1 MRNRRRGT
9 FLEVSRRELMSY
21 GSAAIAAA
29 AGLGVA
35 LPAEAAAS
43 RFVFANESDYDTV
56 DPHAAFDVGRVAV
69 RLNIYDGLMRW
80 QRNPA
85 VLEPWVAESHSIS
98 PDGLTYTFKMRKG
111 VKFHDGTEVKAAD
124 VVYSLDRILA
134 VGKGAASLFKTM
146 VDPGA
151 AKAVDDYTVE
161 FKLKKPSAIFLSIV
175 PEIHIV
181 NAALVK
187 KNEAG
192 GDWGQAWLSKNSAG
206 SGAYKLAQFDPAV
219 GFVAERFPDHFK
231 GWGAKWLDEIEFRAV
246 KDTNTRVLGLL
257 RNDFQGI
264 GGYLQTDQLN
274 RIKTN
279 GNAQVLEAESMRVMM
294 AQFNMTRAHQRRAR
308 APRHQLRVR
317 HDGFN
322 KDILRAGRGAILTPL
337 PNTIWGVPKDVKGYS
352 FDIDK
357 AKAELAQASAKPDKP
372 IELAFLT
379 GFQQS
384 EQAAQLLQNGLT
396 KAGLQS
402 KVVGYPWPTIVDKFK
417 DPNTT
422 PDVSIYW
429 MSTYYADPHNWVGE
443 MFSSS
448 TAGTFKNAAHYKNP
462 KVDALPTGPEPDRSG
477 RAFQALRGGDTI
489 VVMRRQ
495 ACGSTHQVV
504 RALLEQAQGHRLL
517 PDRVGAGDAHR
528 LRGLKPLPMP
538 SEGVRPVIRAC
549 RRDPYPASVLR
560 MILAIRPVTAICGS
574 SRSFSSA
581 SPG

>member
-1 MRNRRRGT
+1 LSLREKKRQNACRSSEPTPIDRGDTIMRSRQHGT
-9 FLEVSRRELMSY
+9 SLEVSRRELMSY
-21 GSAAIAAA
+21 GSAALAAA
-29 AGLGVA
+29 AGLGIA
-35 LPAEAAAS
+35 LPVQAAAS

-80 QRNPA
+80 QSNPA
-85 VLEPWVAESHSIS
+85 VLEPWVAESHTIS
-98 PDGLTYTFKMRKG
+98 ADGLTYTFKMRRG
-111 VKFHDGTEVKAAD
+111 VKFHDGTEVKAQD

-146 VDPGA
+146 IDAGA

-181 NAALVK
+181 NTALVK
-187 KNEAG
+187 KNETG

-206 SGAYKLAQFDPAV
+206 SGAYKLAQFDPAL
-219 GFVAERFPDHFK
+219 GFVGERFPDHFK
-231 GWGAKWLDEIEFRAV
+231 GWGSKWLDEIEFRGV

-257 RNDFQGI
+257 RNDYQGI

-294 AQFNMTRAHQRRAR
+294 AQFNMTRSPINDVHVRRAISY
-308 APRHQLRVR
+308 AFDY
-317 HDGFN
+317 DGFN
-322 KDILRAGRGAILTPL
+322 KDILGGLVERNPTPL

-357 AKAELAQASAKPDKP
+357 AKAELAQASAKVDKP

-396 KAGLQS
+396 KAGVQS

-429 MSTYYADPHNWVGE
+429 ISTYYADPHNWIGE

-462 KVDALPTGPEPDRSG
+462 KVDALLDKALSLTDQGERSKLYEEAT
-477 RAFQALRGGDTI
+477 RI
-489 VVMRRQ
+489 VVDEAAGLWIYNTKWYGPYSNKLKGIVFCPIGSAQEMR
-495 ACGSTHQVV
+495 
-504 RALLEQAQGHRLL
+504 
-517 PDRVGAGDAHR
+517 
-528 LRGLKPLPMP
+528 
-538 SEGVRPVIRAC
+538 
-549 RRDPYPASVLR
+549 
-560 MILAIRPVTAICGS
+560 TAYYES
-574 SRSFSSA
+574 
-581 SPG
+581 

>member
-1 MRNRRRGT
+1 MPNRNRGK
-9 FLEVSRRELMSY
+9 FLEVSRRELMAY
-21 GSAAIAAA
+21 GGTTALAIAA
-29 AGLGVA
+29 GLDA
-35 LPAEAAAS
+35 TTFAAAAKT

-85 VLEPWVAESHSIS
+85 VLEPWVAESYTIS
-98 PDGLTYTFKMRKG
+98 PDGLTYTFKMRRG
-111 VKFHDGTEVKAAD
+111 VKFHDGTEVKAQD

-146 VDPGA
+146 VEPGA
-151 AKAVDDYTVE
+151 AKAVDDHTVE
-161 FKLKKPSAIFLSIV
+161 FKLKKPSAIFLSVV
-175 PEIHIV
+175 PEIHII
-181 NAALVK
+181 NATLVK
-187 KNEAG
+187 KSESG

-206 SGAYKLAQFDPAV
+206 SGAYKLTQFDPAI

-231 GWGAKWLDEIEFRAV
+231 GWGPKWIDEIEFRAV

-274 RIKTN
+274 RIKAN

-294 AQFNMTRAHQRRAR
+294 AQFNMTRAPLNDVHVRRAINY
-308 APRHQLRVR
+308 AFDY
-317 HDGFN
+317 DGFN
-322 KDILRAGRGAILTPL
+322 KDILGGLVERNPTPL

-352 FDIDK
+352 LDIDK
-357 AKAELAQASAKPDKP
+357 AKAELAQAKVKIDKP

-379 GFQQS
+379 GFQQT

-396 KAGLQS
+396 KAGVPS
-402 KVVGYPWPTIVDKFK
+402 KVVGYPWPTIVEKFK

-422 PDVSIYW
+422 PDVSVYW
-429 MSTYYADPHNWVGE
+429 ISTYYADPHNWIGE

-462 KVDALPTGPEPDRSG
+462 KVDELLDK
-477 RAFQALRGGDTI
+477 ALRSTDQAERAKLYEEVTRI
-489 VVMRRQ
+489 VVDDAAGLWIYNTKWYGPYSNKIKGIVFCPIGSAQEMRT
-495 ACGSTHQVV
+495 AYY
-504 RALLEQAQGHRLL
+504 E
-517 PDRVGAGDAHR
+517 
-528 LRGLKPLPMP
+528 
-538 SEGVRPVIRAC
+538 SE
-549 RRDPYPASVLR
+549 S
-560 MILAIRPVTAICGS
+560 
-574 SRSFSSA
+574 
-581 SPG
+581 

>member
-1 MRNRRRGT
+1 LSLHEKKRHNAYRSKAATPSGGETIMRNRQRGM
-9 FLEVSRRELMSY
+9 LLDVSRRELISY
-21 GSAAIAAA
+21 GSAALAAA
-29 AGLGVA
+29 AGMSVA
-35 LPAEAAAS
+35 LPAAAADS

-69 RLNIYDGLMRW
+69 RLNVYDGLMRW
-80 QRNPA
+80 QGNPA
-85 VLEPWVAESHSIS
+85 VLEPWVAESHTIS
-98 PDGLTYTFKMRKG
+98 PDGLRYTFHMRKG
-111 VKFHDGTEVKAAD
+111 VKFHDGTEVKAND

-146 VDPGA
+146 VDAEAG
-151 AKAVDDYTVE
+151 KAVGDYTVE
-161 FKLKKPSAIFLSIV
+161 FTLKKPSAIFLSIV

-181 NAALVK
+181 NAALLK
-187 KNEAG
+187 KYENG

-206 SGAYKLAQFDPAV
+206 SGAYKLAQFDPAI

-231 GWGAKWLDEIEFRAV
+231 GWGPKWIDAIEFRAV

-274 RIKTN
+274 RIKAN

-294 AQFNMTRAHQRRAR
+294 AQFNMTRAPINDVHVRRAINY
-308 APRHQLRVR
+308 AFDY
-317 HDGFN
+317 DGFN
-322 KDILRAGRGAILTPL
+322 KDILGGLVERNPTPL
-337 PNTIWGVPKDVKGYS
+337 PNTMWGVPKDVKGYS
-352 FDIDK
+352 FDLEK
-357 AKAELAQASAKPDKP
+357 AKAELTQAKVKLDKP

-396 KAGLQS
+396 KAGVQS

-429 MSTYYADPHNWVGE
+429 ISTYYADPHNWVGE
-443 MFSSS
+443 MYSSA

-462 KVDALPTGPEPDRSG
+462 KVDALLDKALALNDQAE
-477 RAFQALRGGDTI
+477 RAKLYEEVTRI
-489 VVMRRQ
+489 VVDEAAGLWIYNTKWYGPYSNKLKGIVFCPIGSAQEMR
-495 ACGSTHQVV
+495 
-504 RALLEQAQGHRLL
+504 
-517 PDRVGAGDAHR
+517 
-528 LRGLKPLPMP
+528 
-538 SEGVRPVIRAC
+538 
-549 RRDPYPASVLR
+549 
-560 MILAIRPVTAICGS
+560 TAYYES
-574 SRSFSSA
+574 
-581 SPG
+581 

>member
-1 MRNRRRGT
+1 MRNRQRGT
-9 FLEVSRRELMSY
+9 SSRVSRREVLAY
-21 GSAAIAAA
+21 GSAAVA
-29 AGLGVA
+29 AGAGVGVA
-35 LPAEAAAS
+35 VPAQAAAS

-69 RLNIYDGLMRW
+69 RLNVYDGLMRW
-80 QRNPA
+80 QNNPA
-85 VLEPWVAESHSIS
+85 VLEPWVAESHAIS
-98 PDGLTYTFKMRKG
+98 ADGLTYTFKMRKG
-111 VKFHDGTEVKAAD
+111 VKFHDGSEVKAQD

-146 VDPGA
+146 VDAGA

-175 PEIHIV
+175 PEVHIV
-181 NAALVK
+181 NSALVK

-206 SGAYKLAQFDPAV
+206 SGAYKISQFDPAI
-219 GFVAERFPDHFK
+219 GFVAQRFADHFK
-231 GWGAKWLDEIEFRAV
+231 GWGQKWIDEIEFRAV

-294 AQFNMTRAHQRRAR
+294 AQFNMTRAPISDVHVRRAINY
-308 APRHQLRVR
+308 AFDY
-317 HDGFN
+317 DGFN
-322 KDILRAGRGAILTPL
+322 KDILGGLVERNPTPL
-337 PNTIWGVPKDVKGYS
+337 PNTIWCVPKDVKGYS
-352 FDIDK
+352 FDIEK
-357 AKAELAQASAKPDKP
+357 AKAELAQAKSKIDKP
-372 IELAFLT
+372 LELAFLT

-396 KAGLQS
+396 KAGVQS
-402 KVVGYPWPTIVDKFK
+402 KVVGYPWPNIVEKFK

-429 MSTYYADPHNWVGE
+429 ISTYYADPHNWVGE

-462 KVDALPTGPEPDRSG
+462 KVDELLEKALSITNQAE
-477 RAFQALRGGDTI
+477 RAKLYEEATRI
-489 VVMRRQ
+489 VVDDAAGLWIYNTKWYGPYSNKLKGIVFCPIGSAQEMRT
-495 ACGSTHQVV
+495 AYY
-504 RALLEQAQGHRLL
+504 
-517 PDRVGAGDAHR
+517 
-528 LRGLKPLPMP
+528 
-538 SEGVRPVIRAC
+538 EG
-549 RRDPYPASVLR
+549 
-560 MILAIRPVTAICGS
+560 
-574 SRSFSSA
+574 
-581 SPG
+581 

>member
-1 MRNRRRGT
+1 MRNRQRGT
-9 FLEVSRRELMSY
+9 SSEVSRRDVMAY
-21 GSAAIAAA
+21 GSAALAAA
-29 AGLGVA
+29 AGLAVGQ
-35 LPAEAAAS
+35 PAEAADS

-69 RLNIYDGLMRW
+69 RLNLYDGLMRW
-80 QRNPA
+80 QKNPA
-85 VLEPWVAESHSIS
+85 VLEPWVAESHAIS
-98 PDGLTYTFKMRKG
+98 PDGLRYTFKLRKG
-111 VKFHDGTEVKAAD
+111 VKFHDGTEVKAQD
-124 VVYSLDRILA
+124 VIYSLDRILA
-134 VGKGAASLFKTM
+134 VGKGAASLFKSM

-161 FKLKKPSAIFLSIV
+161 FTLKKPSAIFLSVV
-175 PEIHIV
+175 PEIHII
-181 NAALVK
+181 NTALVK

-206 SGAYKLAQFDPAV
+206 SGAYKLAQFDPAI

-231 GWGAKWLDEIEFRAV
+231 GWGPKWLDTIEFRAV

-257 RNDFQGI
+257 RGDFQGI

-294 AQFNMTRAHQRRAR
+294 AQFNMTRAPINDVNVRRAISY
-308 APRHQLRVR
+308 AFDY
-317 HDGFN
+317 DGFN
-322 KDILRAGRGAILTPL
+322 KDILGGLVERNPTPL

-352 FDIDK
+352 FDLDK
-357 AKAELAQASAKPDKP
+357 AKAELAKASVKLDKP

-396 KAGLQS
+396 KAGVQS

-422 PDVSIYW
+422 PDISIYW
-429 MSTYYADPHNWVGE
+429 ISTYYADPHNWVGE

-448 TAGTFKNAAHYKNP
+448 MAGTFKNAGHYKNP
-462 KVDALPTGPEPDRSG
+462 KVDALLDKALSLTDQAE
-477 RAFQALRGGDTI
+477 RAKLYEEATRI
-489 VVMRRQ
+489 VVDEAAGMWIYNTKWYGPYSNKLKGIVFCPVGSAQEMR
-495 ACGSTHQVV
+495 
-504 RALLEQAQGHRLL
+504 
-517 PDRVGAGDAHR
+517 
-528 LRGLKPLPMP
+528 
-538 SEGVRPVIRAC
+538 
-549 RRDPYPASVLR
+549 
-560 MILAIRPVTAICGS
+560 TAYYES
-574 SRSFSSA
+574 
-581 SPG
+581 

>member
-1 MRNRRRGT
+1 MGNRRRGA
-9 FLEVSRRELMSY
+9 LLDVSRRELMAY
-21 GSAAIAAA
+21 GGSAAIAAA
-29 AGLGVA
+29 GLGIA
-35 LPAEAAAS
+35 FPAQAAAS
-43 RFVFANESDYDTV
+43 RFVFANESDYDTM

-80 QRNPA
+80 QKNPA
-85 VLEPWVAESHSIS
+85 VLEPWVAESYTIS
-98 PDGLTYTFKMRKG
+98 PDGLKYTFKMRKG

-146 VDPGA
+146 VDAGA

-161 FKLKKPSAIFLSIV
+161 FTLKKPSAIFLSIV
-175 PEIHIV
+175 PEVHIV
-181 NAALVK
+181 NTALVK

-206 SGAYKLAQFDPAV
+206 SGAYKMTQFDPAL
-219 GFVAERFPDHFK
+219 GFVAERFADHFK
-231 GWGAKWLDEIEFRAV
+231 GWGPKWLDEIEFRAV

-264 GGYLQTDQLN
+264 GGYLQTDQLD
-274 RIKTN
+274 RIKKN

-294 AQFNMTRAHQRRAR
+294 AQFNMTRAPMTDEHVRRAINY
-308 APRHQLRVR
+308 AFDY
-317 HDGFN
+317 DGFN
-322 KDILRAGRGAILTPL
+322 KDILGGLVERNPTPL
-337 PNTIWGVPKDVKGYS
+337 PNTIWGVPKDVKGYDFS
-352 FDIDK
+352 IDK
-357 AKAELAQASAKPDKP
+357 AKAELAKASIKVDKP

-396 KAGLQS
+396 KAGIQS

-429 MSTYYADPHNWVGE
+429 ISTYYADPHNWVGE

-462 KVDALPTGPEPDRSG
+462 KVDALLEKALSLTDQAERAKLYEEATRIIVDEAPGLWIYNTKWYGPYSNKLKG
-477 RAFQALRGGDTI
+477 I
-489 VVMRRQ
+489 VFCPIGSAQEMRT
-495 ACGSTHQVV
+495 AYY
-504 RALLEQAQGHRLL
+504 
-517 PDRVGAGDAHR
+517 
-528 LRGLKPLPMP
+528 
-538 SEGVRPVIRAC
+538 EG
-549 RRDPYPASVLR
+549 
-560 MILAIRPVTAICGS
+560 
-574 SRSFSSA
+574 
-581 SPG
+581 